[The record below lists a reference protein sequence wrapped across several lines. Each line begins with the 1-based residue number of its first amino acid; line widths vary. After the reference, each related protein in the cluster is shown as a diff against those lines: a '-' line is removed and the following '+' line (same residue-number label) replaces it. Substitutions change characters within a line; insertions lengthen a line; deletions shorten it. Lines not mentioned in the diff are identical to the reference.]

1 MPLCEFEKSSH
12 FAGGR
17 HSARTIVNLR
27 KVAPILFKT
36 ILPALA
42 GLVVLVAV
50 IAWLAG
56 ALQSK
61 ISPKLEP
68 VAPRRLGARA
78 TAPVRQVTQEYTEQA
93 VGTLKAADRTV
104 VSAKL
109 LATIEQV
116 SVAAGDQVQRGDV
129 LVRLAA
135 GEYGARVEQA
145 EQAVSAAAATHS
157 EAEAAFKR
165 VQELFAGQAI
175 PRSQFD
181 AAQARVKVARAE
193 EGRARQ
199 TLEEAKIL
207 LSYTTILAPKAGR
220 VVDRLVDT
228 GDTVTPGQALL
239 VLYDPTT
246 LRLEAAVSEAHAVT
260 LRPGQQLQVHID
272 ALDRNVPATIDEIV
286 PQADAPSRSFLVK
299 AAVPRADGLYE
310 GMFGRLLIP
319 AGTRRHLYVP
329 AEAIETIGQLEFVEV
344 ALSDGTLERRYVK
357 AGRPG
362 PANSIEVL
370 SGLEAG
376 ERVLASTGSAPER

>member
-1 MPLCEFEKSSH
+1 M
-12 FAGGR
+12 
-17 HSARTIVNLR
+17 NLR
-27 KVAPILFKT
+27 KLTPFLLKVV
-36 ILPALA
+36 LPPLA
-42 GLVVLVAV
+42 GLVGLVAV

-56 ALQSK
+56 AFQPK
-61 ISPKLEP
+61 ISPTVEP
-68 VAPRRLGARA
+68 VATRGLGGRP
-78 TAPVRQVTQEYTEQA
+78 TALVREVTQEYTEQA

-109 LATIEQV
+109 LATVEQV
-116 SVAAGDQVQRGDV
+116 EIAAGDQVQRGDV
-129 LVRLAA
+129 LVRLGA
-135 GEYGARVEQA
+135 GEYRARVEQA
-145 EQAVSAAAATHS
+145 EQAVSAAAATRS

-165 VQELFAGQAI
+165 AQELFAGQAI

-199 TLEEAKIL
+199 TFEEAKVL
-207 LSYTTILAPKAGR
+207 FSYTTIAAPKAGR

-228 GDTVTPGQALL
+228 GDTVSPGQALV

-260 LRPGQQLQVHID
+260 LRTGQQLQVHID

-310 GMFGRLLIP
+310 GLFGRLLIP
-319 AGTRRHLYVP
+319 AGTRRHLYIP
-329 AEAIETIGQLEFVEV
+329 AEAIERIGQLEFVEV

-357 AGRPG
+357 SGRPG
-362 PANSIEVL
+362 PSDSIEVL

-376 ERVLASTGSAPER
+376 ERVLVSAGSVAEQ